1 MRRLVCVML
10 AAGLAVSTQQAFACN
25 SSSWRLQ
32 HKSFLVQRSSETPF
46 TVLLG
51 TGEAHT
57 ADVTVDIYQ
66 RPGEVDV
73 RARNSGPFVDP
84 GMPTRSAGKI
94 AVVFRVARS
103 GAGTIAV
110 DVIDGEGKVTRMI
123 SHALKVE
130 VRPFLRC

>member
-1 MRRLVCVML
+1 MRRLLCVML
-10 AAGLAVSTQQAFACN
+10 TAGLMALAQQVLACN

-32 HKSFLVQRSSETPF
+32 HKSYLVQRSSETPF
-46 TVLLG
+46 TVVLG

-57 ADVTVDIYQ
+57 ADVTVDIYPQ
-66 RPGEVDV
+66 PGEVDV

-84 GMPTRSAGKI
+84 GMPTKSAVKI
-94 AVVFRVARS
+94 AVVFRIARS

-110 DVIDGEGKVTRMI
+110 DVLDAEGKVTRTI

-130 VRPFLRC
+130 MRPFLRC